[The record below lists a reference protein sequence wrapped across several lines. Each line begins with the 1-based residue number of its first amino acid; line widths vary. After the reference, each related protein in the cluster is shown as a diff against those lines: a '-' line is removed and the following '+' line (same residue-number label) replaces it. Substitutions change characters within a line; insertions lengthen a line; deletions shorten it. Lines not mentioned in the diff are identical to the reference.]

1 MGGQNRGAHERR
13 HVPGIRGPFL
23 SPAADAGEARLPQ
36 AALGHVRSGKLP
48 RRPAHQLGKR
58 LVRHVDHLA
67 DPGDV
72 PLAAALD
79 LEPPARTQ
87 RRRQHPPHPLV
98 VGDPVQT
105 AFDTTTS
112 TGSASSSDATSWH
125 QTSARFPNRARAS
138 STIAGEASKA
148 STRPCG
154 TSSTSCA
161 VTRPVPH
168 PTSTTVASAATPVS
182 RPRTSAA
189 HACCGWLE
197 TSYVRASQRVV
208 IDMK

>member
-1 MGGQNRGAHERR
+1 MFPWPPHWTSSLP
-13 HVPGIRGPFL
+13 PG
-23 SPAADAGEARLPQ
+23 
-36 AALGHVRSGKLP
+36 RS
-48 RRPAHQLGKR
+48 
-58 LVRHVDHLA
+58 
-67 DPGDV
+67 
-72 PLAAALD
+72 AAANT
-79 LEPPARTQ
+79 RHIRSWSVTQ
-87 RRRQHPPHPLV
+87 CK
-98 VGDPVQT
+98 T

-197 TSYVRASQRVV
+197 TSYVRASEGVV